1 MPYRQ
6 NGSIIRGLFALHFPV
21 VYKWAEANLEFVMNV
36 LQVIPHILPG
46 PLTSEIPQVHVL
58 HTLLTLLEAI
68 LPCMQTED
76 DKRDR

>member
-1 MPYRQ
+1 
-6 NGSIIRGLFALHFPV
+6 
-21 VYKWAEANLEFVMNV
+21 MNV

-46 PLTSEIPQVHVL
+46 PLTSEMPQVHVL